1 MVVQLKTSAETAPT
15 GAKKRTLKKKGAKK
29 PSTRD
34 TLNKATLSKKNSSA
48 KSSSKTKTL
57 QKTRSIKKA
66 VPPKSKINK
75 KAAPK
80 KAALT
85 KATQA
90 KNAAKK
96 STLELLNAI
105 KARDLETHKTAKSKS
120 TGTKK
125 APSLKKSASRTRP
138 RKAKPLPIVPPMQE
152 ALEIVV
158 PASVKRKNKRR
169 ASFKKKDLDQFR
181 CDLLI
186 MRDHFTGQTDSMKHD
201 ALQRDD
207 EVNPEEDGTDAFMR
221 LQALNQMNDQQHIV
235 ADIDNAL
242 AAIDKGTYGGC
253 EICDCLISKPR
264 LKARPF
270 AKFCI
275 KCKSDMERANRFKKI
290 R

>member
-1 MVVQLKTSAETAPT
+1 MVAQRKTSAENAQT
-15 GAKKRTLKKKGAKK
+15 GARKKTLKKKSTKK
-29 PSTRD
+29 PSTRY
-34 TLNKATLSKKNSSA
+34 TLNKATRSKKKSSV
-48 KSSSKTKTL
+48 KSSSKTKTS
-57 QKTRSIKKA
+57 QKIKAFKSA
-66 VPPKSKINK
+66 ISPKSKI
-75 KAAPK
+75 KAKATPK

-85 KATQA
+85 KAAEA

-96 STLELLNAI
+96 STLELLKAI
-105 KARDLETHKTAKSKS
+105 KARDIETNKNAKSKS

-125 APSLKKSASRTRP
+125 TPSSKKCISRTKP
-138 RKAKPLPIVPPMQE
+138 KKAKPLPIVPPMQE
-152 ALEIVV
+152 AVEIVV
-158 PASVKRKNKRR
+158 PSSVKRKNKRR
-169 ASFKKKDLDQFR
+169 ACFKKKDLDKFHR
-181 CDLLI
+181 DLLI

-242 AAIDKGTYGGC
+242 ASIDKGTYGGC

-270 AKFCI
+270 AKFCF
-275 KCKSDMERANRFKKI
+275 KCKSEMERANRFKKI